1 MFVRPEAIDEKTVSF
16 RHGNGVHRN
25 FRDGGLKHR
34 AYIGVKARQGPSTKM
49 GKRTWIP
56 TSNQETI
63 CN

>member
-1 MFVRPEAIDEKTVSF
+1 MDEKMVSF

-25 FRDGGLKHR
+25 FRDGGLKYR

-49 GKRTWIP
+49 GKWTWIP